1 MHKTWYGELQISIE
15 DILISRCVL
24 HPEFSTEP
32 VQCVLSTFG
41 AQRRCRWKW
50 RHVMKIITGQN
61 SSGLTKRSNWNVN
74 RGAMFSSSSRACTT
88 RPDFPGSAVSAH
100 GDKDYVLD
108 SCHVIAAPLNRHL
121 RRYQRQGV
129 KFLYRRCFSTSSSSN
144 HDSVKQTDDKF

>member
-1 MHKTWYGELQISIE
+1 
-15 DILISRCVL
+15 
-24 HPEFSTEP
+24 
-32 VQCVLSTFG
+32 
-41 AQRRCRWKW
+41 
-50 RHVMKIITGQN
+50 
-61 SSGLTKRSNWNVN
+61 
-74 RGAMFSSSSRACTT
+74 MFSSSNGASKM

-144 HDSVKQTDDKF
+144 HDSVKQTDDKFWWIFSND